1 MLALAVLV
9 AQITDPI
16 RIIAVGILLLLTRMA
31 ANRGAGWLG
40 LVVGCVVLSW
50 FFSFVVLGQTGQFA
64 WDSATVG
71 VVANAVVVLVLI
83 GLLALYRRFR

>member
-1 MLALAVLV
+1 MVALAVLV

-16 RIIAVGILLLLTRMA
+16 RIIAVGVLLFLTSLA

-50 FFSFVVLGQTGQFA
+50 FLSFVVLGQTGQFA

-71 VVANAVVVLVLI
+71 VVANAIIAAVLI